1 MEEVDM
7 LSSVVEGLDNAK
19 LESLAGT
26 FRRLGR
32 LGFWTQVLL
41 GAFPVIL
48 MLYVFVFT
56 GSLSVPGTRAGL
68 RLIEHLTVLNLLLLV
83 FTTIWF
89 FRYRRLATR
98 IADPAARPP
107 RASLLRTVWTGL
119 VASSLGAIFSMVLL
133 LLEVG
138 QLL

>member
-1 MEEVDM
+1 M

-32 LGFWTQVLL
+32 VGFWTQVLL

-56 GSLSVPGTRAGL
+56 GSLSVPGTG
-68 RLIEHLTVLNLLLLV
+68 
-83 FTTIWF
+83 
-89 FRYRRLATR
+89 
-98 IADPAARPP
+98 PAC
-107 RASLLRTVWTGL
+107 G
-119 VASSLGAIFSMVLL
+119 
-133 LLEVG
+133 
-138 QLL
+138 